1 MKAEIIAV
9 GTEILT
15 GQIVNINAQFLS
27 EKLASLGIDVYYHVA
42 VGDNEG
48 RLFSTIETASKR
60 SDLVILC
67 GGLGPTEDDLTKQ
80 TLAKFLEKELV
91 FDLTAL
97 AKLDTFFASRPDY
110 VRTPNNERQ
119 AQMIAGSI
127 PLQNR
132 TGLAVGGL
140 ITVDGVTYVVLPGP
154 PSELKPMVNEQ
165 LVPLL
170 ATGEKLYSRVLRF
183 FGIGESQLVTVLAD
197 VIDSQTDPT
206 LAPYAKTG
214 EVTLRLS
221 TKASS
226 QEQADQK
233 LDQLEQVILQHETLD
248 GQSLSQLFYGYGDDN
263 SLAKVAFELLR
274 ERGLTL
280 TAAESL
286 TAGMFQSTLANFS
299 GASAV
304 LPGGFVTYSI
314 EEKSKMLQI
323 PLAELQEHGV
333 VSAHTAERMA
343 AQARLLTG
351 ADYGV
356 SLTGVAGPD
365 SLEGHPAGTVF
376 IGIAGPKGVQSIKVN
391 IAGRSRMDVRK
402 VAVLHAFNLVRRTV
416 LLDENLL

>member
-15 GQIVNINAQFLS
+15 GQIVNTNAQFLS
-27 EKLASLGIDVYYHVA
+27 EKLAGLGIDVYFQTA
-42 VGDNEG
+42 VGDNAD
-48 RLFSTIETASKR
+48 RLLSVLAIARDR
-60 SDLVILC
+60 SDLVILT

-80 TLAKFLEKELV
+80 TLAQFLGR
-91 FDLTAL
+91 DLTFDPEAM
-97 AKLDTFFASRPDY
+97 AKLDRFFASRPDH
-110 VRTPNNERQ
+110 VRTPNNLRQ
-119 AQMIAGSI
+119 AQIVTGST
-127 PLQNR
+127 PLQNL

-140 ITVDGVTYVVLPGP
+140 IEVEGVSYVVLPGP
-154 PSELKPMVNEQ
+154 PSELKPMVTDE

-170 ATGEKLYSRVLRF
+170 ATGEKLYSRVLR
-183 FGIGESQLVTVLAD
+183 
-197 VIDSQTDPT
+197 
-206 LAPYAKTG
+206 
-214 EVTLRLS
+214 LS
-221 TKASS
+221 TKAAS

-233 LDQLEQVILQHETLD
+233 LDQLEQVILRHETLD
-248 GQSLSQLFYGYGDDN
+248 GQVLSQLFYGYGDDN

>member
-15 GQIVNINAQFLS
+15 GQIVNTNAQFLS
-27 EKLASLGIDVYYHVA
+27 EKLAGLGIDVYFQTA
-42 VGDNEG
+42 VGDNAD
-48 RLFSTIETASKR
+48 RLLSVLAIARDR
-60 SDLVILC
+60 SDLVILT

-80 TLAKFLEKELV
+80 TLAQFLDRDLA
-91 FDLTAL
+91 FDPEAM
-97 AKLDTFFASRPDY
+97 AKLDRFFASRPDH
-110 VRTPNNERQ
+110 VRTPNNLRQ
-119 AQMIAGSI
+119 AQIVTGST
-127 PLQNR
+127 PLQNL

-140 ITVDGVTYVVLPGP
+140 IEVEGVSYVVLPGP
-154 PSELKPMVNEQ
+154 PSELKPMVTDE

-170 ATGEKLYSRVLRF
+170 ATGEKLYSRVLR
-183 FGIGESQLVTVLAD
+183 
-197 VIDSQTDPT
+197 
-206 LAPYAKTG
+206 
-214 EVTLRLS
+214 LS
-221 TKASS
+221 TKAAS

-233 LDQLEQVILQHETLD
+233 LDQLEQVILRHETLD
-248 GQSLSQLFYGYGDDN
+248 GQVLSQLFYGYGDDN